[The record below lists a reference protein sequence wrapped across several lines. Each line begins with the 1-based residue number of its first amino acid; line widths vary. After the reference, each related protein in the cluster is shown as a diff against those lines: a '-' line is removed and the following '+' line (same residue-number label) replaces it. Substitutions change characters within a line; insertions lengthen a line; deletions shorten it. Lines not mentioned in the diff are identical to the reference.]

1 MTADEPGLSDVL
13 ERGRA
18 LGFLGPGPVAEHL
31 AHARAY
37 AAALGPVAG
46 RVADLGSGGGVPA
59 LPLAVAWPGTRWL
72 LVERGQRRA
81 AFLEEAVRSLGLADR
96 VAVHAGSAEALGRD
110 PTARASFD
118 LVVARSFGPP
128 AVVAECAAPLLRVGG
143 RLAVSEPPAP
153 DPARWPTTA
162 LAELGLGP
170 AERIEHGDG
179 AVVVV
184 HQEAPAPAG
193 IPRPAGQPAK
203 RPRWS

>member
-1 MTADEPGLSDVL
+1 MTAGEPGLSDVL
-13 ERGRA
+13 ERARA

-37 AAALGPVAG
+37 AVALGPVAG

-81 AFLEEAVRSLGLADR
+81 AFLEEAVRSLGLGDR
-96 VAVHAGSAEALGRD
+96 VVVHAGPAEALGRD
-110 PTARASFD
+110 PSARASFH

-128 AVVAECAAPLLRVGG
+128 AVVAECAAPLLQVGG
-143 RLAVSEPPAP
+143 RLAVSEPPEP

-170 AERIEHGDG
+170 AERAEHEDG
-179 AVVVV
+179 AVVVLR
-184 HQEAPAPAG
+184 QERPAPTAV
-193 IPRPAGQPAK
+193 PRSPGRPAK
-203 RPRWS
+203 RPRW